1 VRGKASGIGKD
12 STDSYISFGRRVRC
26 YVDREAYGDGEKE
39 SLRTAVAAAETLSV
53 TGGSA
58 GFRGD
63 VLILKDCKAKV
74 VAADEKK

>member
-1 VRGKASGIGKD
+1 
-12 STDSYISFGRRVRC
+12 
-26 YVDREAYGDGEKE
+26 
-39 SLRTAVAAAETLSV
+39 VAAAETLSV